1 MTNRTRGTTQ
11 QSKVTTGQ
19 HSLDKYKTK
28 NSLASP
34 KYRMSGSFHPIKNSQ
49 KKPNNEAKLKDALIK
64 GVSAVELWKL
74 VNKDGDVINP
84 K

>member
-1 MTNRTRGTTQ
+1 
-11 QSKVTTGQ
+11 
-19 HSLDKYKTK
+19 
-28 NSLASP
+28 
-34 KYRMSGSFHPIKNSQ
+34 MSGSFHPIKNSQ